1 MPVVGDGCPVVWLLK
16 KVLPAKIHFLTFD
29 LLFLLLTCFALLGF
43 CDDFFIF
50 FLERKGSSNTFFF
63 SCDFSGFAKGD

>member
-1 MPVVGDGCPVVWLLK
+1 MVSINLKKYPIHDTCGWIELSIHVPVVGDGCPVVWLLK

-43 CDDFFIF
+43 
-50 FLERKGSSNTFFF
+50 L
-63 SCDFSGFAKGD
+63 